1 MKSIVFSTHA
11 LEQMADRG
19 ASQSEVEIAINEGE
33 EIPAKQGRRAFFT
46 ILLGRGAI
54 TSLGR

>member
-1 MKSIVFSTHA
+1 
-11 LEQMADRG
+11 MADRG

-33 EIPAKQGRRAFFT
+33 EVPAKQGRRLFGKISLT

-54 TSLGR
+54 RSLDR